1 MMSRIFNT
9 RYQAQKARATEPE
22 FNGSE
27 KIIKVWGGFV
37 LMDASDY
44 EVWRKQRQGGVIISS
59 LEDDAPDG

>member
-9 RYQAQKARATEPE
+9 RYQAQKSRATEPE

-44 EVWRKQRQGGVIISS
+44 EVWRKQR
-59 LEDDAPDG
+59 